1 MKLIFNLPNGKGSKK
16 KEFKFLNTYDFY
28 KYVVHMVFSIF
39 SICPEF
45 ERFMIQLMCIN
56 KF

>member
-28 KYVVHMVFSIF
+28 KFVVDVVFSIS
-39 SICPEF
+39 SICLQF
-45 ERFMIQLMCIN
+45 ECFMIELMCIN